1 MTGTGGN
8 TYPSRPRV
16 AVGAIVFKDDRI
28 LLVRRGKAPAENCW
42 AIPGGSVEIGETL
55 QHAAERE
62 LLEETGVTIRAL
74 DPVFTFDIIERDPD
88 GAVRFHYVVV
98 DLMADYVAGSARP
111 AGDATEARWVSSK
124 ELPHLNVSRTTLDLL
139 RERFQFGV

>member
-8 TYPSRPRV
+8 TYPHRPRV
-16 AVGAIVFKDDRI
+16 AVGAIVFKDHRI
-28 LLVRRGKAPAENCW
+28 LLVQRGKAPAENCW

-62 LLEETGVTIRAL
+62 LLEETGLTIRAL

-98 DLMADYVAGSARP
+98 DLMADYVAGTARP
-111 AGDATEARWVSSK
+111 AGDAIDVRWVSSK
-124 ELPHLNVSRTTLDLL
+124 ELPLLNVNRSTLDLL
-139 RERFQFGV
+139 RKRFQFGA

>member
-111 AGDATEARWVSSK
+111 AGDATEARWFSSK
-124 ELPHLNVSRTTLDLL
+124 ELPLLNVSRTTLDLL
-139 RERFQFGV
+139 RERFQFGD